1 MSASSRRDTVGVV
14 GVLSD
19 PDGTQFGIWDTNVNW
34 RKGSVCLYINGEA
47 GYLYRSSI
55 ENNRGY
61 VPSVHKDKW
70 EVYAGSVG
78 AVYPILPTSSGIIT
92 TSDDTHIPTIGAVG
106 RALDYK
112 VDKNPPVV
120 AATKTKITYDT
131 KGLVISG
138 SDLSVSDIPDLSS
151 TSWFSAATVSITSSL
166 ISSIAGKHGD
176 HIGDVISVGLQTQI
190 NPNTINNI
198 KLADMPANTIK
209 LRRASDGDPEDVSL
223 SQFLSWAGISAIS
236 GTVPYVHPNHTGDV
250 SSVSDGTTLITA
262 NSVNNAKLAD
272 MVGGTIKGR
281 PSGISGDPTDLSASQ
296 VLSVLNL
303 SSFLNIS
310 AVSAS
315 TKPGDNVT
323 VPTTALMYS
332 AINSSIAVSTNNV
345 YVKNSEVDHLAIT
358 PVVEGDVVVRTDLSK
373 TFVNKA
379 GLNTSMSD
387 WQELLVPTSFVPLTR
402 MVTAGNGLVGGGN
415 LNSDISLAADY
426 GTSNPLMN
434 GTVSVG
440 SSLTLSR
447 ADHIH
452 PSDTTKA
459 ESSHNHFLSTL
470 TEKSYTSL
478 TDKPDLTSLHSAITL
493 GNANGLGLS
502 GQQLSLSIATSAS
515 AGACPQLPA
524 SGGDTKFLNGLG
536 SFATVTIPA
545 YALVDESAN
554 GLMKQQPA
562 DAGMFFC
569 GLASKGWT
577 KELTKPY
584 FSGYYE
590 EKIIGKGN
598 ISGVVGI
605 TITDGLNYTMTLT
618 GNTTL
623 NIITTGLTSGTLQH
637 LVFRVALGATA
648 YTLGF
653 QVNGVA
659 KTTDVFTLKTSGVVE
674 LMVRSWDNWSTVE
687 TTRTR

>member
-1 MSASSRRDTVGVV
+1 MLTSSRRDTVGVV

-19 PDGTQFGIWDTNVNW
+19 LDGTQFGIWDTNVNW
-34 RKGSVCLYINGEA
+34 RKGSICLHINGEV
-47 GYLYRSSI
+47 GYLYRSII
-55 ENNRGY
+55 ENNRGF

-70 EVYAGSVG
+70 EIYAGSVG
-78 AVYPILPTSSGIIT
+78 SPYPVLPTSAGIIT
-92 TSDDTHIPTIGAVG
+92 TDDDTHIPTIGSVG

-112 VDKNPPVV
+112 IDKNPPIV

-131 KGLVISG
+131 KGLVTAG
-138 SDLSVSDIPDLSS
+138 SDLTASDIPDLSS
-151 TSWFSAATVSITSSL
+151 TSWFSAAAISIASSL
-166 ISSIAGKHGD
+166 ISSITGKHGD

-190 NPNTINNI
+190 NPNTINNA

-223 SQFLSWAGISAIS
+223 SQFLSWAGISAVS
-236 GTVPYVHPNHTGDV
+236 GTTPYVHPNHAGDV
-250 SSVSDGTTLITA
+250 SSVSDGTTLITVNA
-262 NSVNNAKLAD
+262 VNNAKLAD
-272 MVGGTIKGR
+272 MAGGTIKGR
-281 PSGISGDPTDLSASQ
+281 PAGASGDPIDLSASQ

-310 AVSAS
+310 AVSSS

-345 YVKNSEVDHLAIT
+345 YVVASEVAHLAIT
-358 PVVEGDVVVRTDLSK
+358 PVIEGDVVVRTDLSK

-379 GLNTSMSD
+379 GLNSSMSD
-387 WQELLVPTSFVPLTR
+387 WQELLVPTSFVPLSRT
-402 MVTAGNGLVGGGN
+402 VTAGNGLVGGGN
-415 LNSDISLAADY
+415 LNSNISLAVNY
-426 GTSNPLMN
+426 GSSNPLMN
-434 GTVSVG
+434 GTVSIG
-440 SSLTLSR
+440 SSIALSR
-447 ADHIH
+447 ADHVH

-459 ESSHNHFLSTL
+459 NVSHNHFLSTL
-470 TEKSYTSL
+470 SEKSYTSL
-478 TDKPDLTSLHSAITL
+478 TDKPDLTSLHSAVTL
-493 GNANGLGLS
+493 GSANGLTLS
-502 GQQLSLSIATSAS
+502 GQQLSLSIATSAT

-536 SFATVTIPA
+536 SFVTLTVPSYSI
-545 YALVDESAN
+545 VNDSAD

-584 FSGYYE
+584 FNGYYE
-590 EKIIGKGN
+590 EKIIAKGN
-598 ISGVVGI
+598 VSGVVAI
-605 TITDGLNYTMTLT
+605 TVTECLNYTMTFT

-637 LVFRVALGATA
+637 LLFRITMASA
-648 YTLGF
+648 YTLAF
-653 QVNGVA
+653 QVNGSA
-659 KTTDVFTLKTSGVVE
+659 KTTDAITLNAAGTSEV
-674 LMVRSWDNWSTVE
+674 LVRSWDNWSTVE
-687 TTRTR
+687 VTRVK